1 MQRIGQK
8 SCDVFHFNKMGMG
21 FTILRNEQRCYGD
34 MALKLSEREP
44 SKGLA
49 EANPSLFE
57 KCKIEKLNNFVAS

>member
-1 MQRIGQK
+1 
-8 SCDVFHFNKMGMG
+8 MGMG